1 MKNVAIV
8 RERVI
13 ARTLDMLE
21 HLRLQ
26 LAYPEPDMEVLRLLE
41 RPQQFDLAEDIAR
54 YVMEKL
60 GHTNGQP
67 SDPRFDKTRR
77 ALNEVVKQGPRRM
90 TQSTLGDIDAKA

>member
-1 MKNVAIV
+1 MKNVALV

-13 ARTLDMLE
+13 SRTLDMLE

-26 LAYPEPDMEVLRLLE
+26 LAYPDPDMDVLKLLE

-54 YVMEKL
+54 YVMERL

-67 SDPRFDKTRR
+67 VDPRFDKTRR
-77 ALNEVVKQGPRRM
+77 ALNETLKQGPRRM
-90 TQSTLGDIDAKA
+90 TSTTLGEADAKS